1 MAIAIILSSGR
12 TWKTKA
18 AALSHFKAM
27 LARYADGKVV
37 EDRNDHDDLV
47 ALLVRYDEAITDG
60 PSKTGTGIDH
70 FTRTRNN
77 FNGYS
82 TPSFWVHRTDGTAT
96 DFSYISGVNGQA
108 KGYSREFYD
117 ACRAAVQDDLIA
129 AKHRFFAEHG
139 DERGCVPC
147 EITAARIGFE
157 DAHLDHAWPT
167 FGQIVAAFRAAR
179 AWTREIPPGIVTL
192 PADAQTQSVFLDVD
206 VAAAFKEFH
215 HNLAVLRIVQRKA
228 NLSMAAGQRRPVVQR
243 PLRLSAS

>member
-1 MAIAIILSSGR
+1 MAIAITLSNGR
-12 TWKTKA
+12 TWRTKA

-27 LARYADGKVV
+27 LARHTDGAVV
-37 EDRNDHDDLV
+37 EDRNDHEDLV
-47 ALLVRYDEAITDG
+47 ALLERYDEAITDG
-60 PSKTGTGIDH
+60 PSKTGMGIDH
-70 FTRTRNN
+70 FTRIRNN

-96 DFSYISGVNGQA
+96 DFSYISGVNGQP
-108 KGYSREFYD
+108 KGLSREFYD

-129 AKHRFFAEHG
+129 AKRRFFNEHG
-139 DERGCVPC
+139 DEQGCVPC
-147 EITAARIGFE
+147 EITGTHIDFE

-179 AWTREIPPGIVTL
+179 AWTREIPSGIVTL
-192 PADAQTQSVFLDVD
+192 PADAQTQSVFQAID
-206 VAAAFKEFH
+206 VAEAFKAFH
-215 HNLAVLRIVQRKA
+215 HDLAVLRIVQRKA

>member
-1 MAIAIILSSGR
+1 MAIAIILSNGR

-27 LARYADGKVV
+27 LARYADGAMV

-47 ALLVRYDEAITDG
+47 ALLERYDEAITNG
-60 PSKTGTGIDH
+60 PSKTGVGIDH

-96 DFSYISGVNGQA
+96 DFSYISGVNGQP

-117 ACRAAVQDDLIA
+117 ACRVAVQDDLIA
-129 AKHRFFAEHG
+129 AKRRFFNEHG
-139 DERGCVPC
+139 DEQGRVPC
-147 EITAARIGFE
+147 EITSTHIGFE

-179 AWTREIPPGIVTL
+179 TWTREIPTGIVTL
-192 PADAQTQSVFLDVD
+192 PADAQTQSVFQDLV
-206 VAAAFKEFH
+206 VAEAFKTFH
-215 HNLAVLRIVQRKA
+215 HDLAMLRIVQRKA
-228 NLSMAAGQRRPVVQR
+228 NLSMAAGQRRPIVQR